1 MISLQWLEAFVE
13 TAKHG
18 SISKASR
25 ALHVTQPA
33 LSRQLKLLQNELG
46 AKLYKRTGHGIE
58 LTPQGKIVIENG
70 APALGQITNL
80 KGLLSAK
87 NATAA
92 RILGVGGCY
101 SSAASLLPRLLAQFK
116 KRHSEIEIDLQT
128 GNSRT
133 LCQMALDRKIEIG
146 VVTAPAASP
155 FLTVENFRR
164 EKVVLFAHPT
174 YRVPVNGNTP
184 IPLILRHPRNASD
197 ATAQITRTFESRD
210 LEARV
215 VMRCGSPQAIMEAVR
230 TKAGVGVLFKSTV
243 DRELKRGDFKIV
255 RIPGL
260 SIEGQSFIIYR
271 SDTPLSAPATQFH
284 DLLRHYKRN

>member
-13 TAKHG
+13 TARHG

-25 ALHVTQPA
+25 ALHLTQPA

-46 AKLYKRTGHGIE
+46 AKLYQRTGHGIE
-58 LTPQGKIVIENG
+58 LTPQGKMVLENA

-80 KGLLSAK
+80 KALLSGE
-87 NATAA
+87 NATSA
-92 RILGVGGCY
+92 GVFRAGGCY
-101 SSAASLLPRLLAQFK
+101 SSAISLLPRLLARFK
-116 KRHSEIEIDLQT
+116 NSQPEVEIDLQT

-155 FLTVENFRR
+155 FLTVEKFRR
-164 EKVVLFAHPT
+164 EKVVLFAHAT
-174 YRVPVNGNTP
+174 YRVPLSGNAP

-197 ATAQITRTFESRD
+197 ATAQITRTFESRG
-210 LEARV
+210 LKARV
-215 VMRCGSPQAIMEAVR
+215 VMRCGSPQAIKEAVR

-243 DRELKRGDFKIV
+243 DAELKRGDFKIV

-260 SIEGQSFIIYR
+260 TVEGQSFIIYR
-271 SDTPLSAPATQFH
+271 SDTPLSPLAAKFL
-284 DLLRHYKRN
+284 DLLRRHKRD